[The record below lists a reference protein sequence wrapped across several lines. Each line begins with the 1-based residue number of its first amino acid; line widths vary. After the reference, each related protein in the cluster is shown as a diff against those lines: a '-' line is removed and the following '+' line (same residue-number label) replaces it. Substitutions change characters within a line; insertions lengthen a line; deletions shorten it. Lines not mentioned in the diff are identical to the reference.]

1 MYLTDE
7 ETEAK
12 TGYVTC
18 STNHKKFIEQL
29 GPEASSP
36 NY

>member
-18 STNHKKFIEQL
+18 SMNHRKFIAQL
-29 GPEASSP
+29 GPKASS
-36 NY
+36 